1 MTDSAR
7 TGSAWSGD
15 ELDLDA
21 YLARI
26 GYEGERAPTAAT
38 LRELHARH
46 AATFAFENLE
56 IVLGRPVLLD
66 LKSLQEKMV
75 GRRRGGYC
83 YEQNLLYAA
92 ALDRLGFQVTG
103 LGARIRMGEATKIRP
118 VTHALLKV
126 RLDGEGWITD
136 VGFGGEALLA
146 PVPLRDGVEVR
157 QGGWTFGLVREGAP
171 AREEGRA
178 GGPAGADNT
187 SGGTPDGTWVLR
199 SRHEDGWFDLY
210 AFGPEARHPADY
222 GVFNYYIST
231 HPRSPF
237 TGRTVVQQPGPDLRR
252 TLIGTELTLTRP
264 DWSREVRQVPAEEI
278 PAVLEADFGLVLDE
292 RDAADLVALHR
303 EEPVA

>member
-1 MTDSAR
+1 MTESI
-7 TGSAWSGD
+7 WSGD
-15 ELDLDA
+15 QLDLDA

-26 GYEGERAPTAAT
+26 GYEGERTPTAGT

-46 AATFAFENLE
+46 AAAFAFENLE
-56 IVLGRPVLLD
+56 IILGRPVLLD

-92 ALDRLGFQVTG
+92 ALERFGFQVSG
-103 LGARIRMGEATKIRP
+103 LGARIRMGETKIRP

-126 RLDGEGWITD
+126 RLDGTDWITD
-136 VGFGGEALLA
+136 VGFGGEALLE

-157 QGGWTFGLVREGAP
+157 QGGWTFGLVREG
-171 AREEGRA
+171 E
-178 GGPAGADNT
+178 
-187 SGGTPDGTWVLR
+187 DGTWVLR
-199 SRHEDGWFDLY
+199 SRHADGWFDLY

-264 DWSREVRQVPAEEI
+264 DWSREVRQVPAEEL
-278 PAVLEADFGLVLDE
+278 PAVLETDFGLVLDG

-303 EEPVA
+303 EQPVA

>member
-1 MTDSAR
+1 MSDTVW
-7 TGSAWSGD
+7 GGD
-15 ELDLDA
+15 QLDLDA

-26 GYEGERAPTAAT
+26 GYEGERAPTEAA

-46 AATFAFENLE
+46 AATFGFENLE
-56 IVLGRPVLLD
+56 IVLGRPVPLD

-92 ALDRLGFQVTG
+92 ALDRLGFQVSG
-103 LGARIRMGEATKIRP
+103 LGARIRMGESKIRP

-126 RLDGEGWITD
+126 RLDGEDWITD

-146 PVPLRDGVEVR
+146 PLPLRDGIEVR
-157 QGGWTFGLVREGAP
+157 QGGWTFGLVRE
-171 AREEGRA
+171 EA
-178 GGPAGADNT
+178 GGTGSTGGAGGAD
-187 SGGTPDGTWVLR
+187 GTHGTDAACGTWVLR

-210 AFGPEARHPADY
+210 AFGQEARYPADY
-222 GVFNYYIST
+222 GIFNYYIST

-237 TGRTVVQQPGPDLRR
+237 TGRLVVQRPGPDLRR

-264 DWSREVRQVPAEEI
+264 DWSRVVRQVPAGEL
-278 PAVLEADFGLVLDE
+278 PAVLESDFDLVLDE
-292 RDAADLVALHR
+292 RDAAELVALHR
-303 EEPVA
+303 EQPVA

>member
-1 MTDSAR
+1 MTDTVWGGAQ
-7 TGSAWSGD
+7 
-15 ELDLDA
+15 LDLDA

-26 GYEGERAPTAAT
+26 GYEGERAPTLAA

-46 AATFAFENLE
+46 AATFGFENLE

-92 ALDRLGFQVTG
+92 ALDRLGFAVSG
-103 LGARIRMGEATKIRP
+103 LGARIRMGETKIRP

-126 RLDGEGWITD
+126 RLDDEDWITD
-136 VGFGGEALLA
+136 VGFGGEALLE
-146 PVPLRDGVEVR
+146 PVPLRDGVEAR
-157 QGGWTFGLVREGAP
+157 QGGWTFGLVREG
-171 AREEGRA
+171 
-178 GGPAGADNT
+178 T
-187 SGGTPDGTWVLR
+187 DGTWVLR

-210 AFGPEARHPADY
+210 AFGPEARYPADY

-237 TGRTVVQQPGPDLRR
+237 TGRMVVQQPGPDLRR
-252 TLIGTELTLTRP
+252 TLIGTELTLTRA
-264 DWSREVRQVPAEEI
+264 DWSREVRQVPADEI
-278 PAVLEADFGLVLDE
+278 PAVLAAEFGLVLDE
-292 RDAADLVALHR
+292 QDAADLVALHR
-303 EEPVA
+303 EQPVA

>member
-1 MTDSAR
+1 MTDSI
-7 TGSAWSGD
+7 WSGD
-15 ELDLDA
+15 QLDLDA

-26 GYEGERAPTAAT
+26 GYEGERAPTAAA

-46 AATFAFENLE
+46 AAAFAFENLE
-56 IVLGRPVLLD
+56 IVLGRPVPLD
-66 LKSLQEKMV
+66 VKSLQDKMV

-92 ALDRLGFQVTG
+92 ALDRLGFRVSG
-103 LGARIRMGEATKIRP
+103 LGARIRMGETKIRP

-126 RLDGEGWITD
+126 RLDGEDWITD
-136 VGFGGEALLA
+136 VGFGGEALLE

-157 QGGWTFGLVREGAP
+157 QGGWTFGLVREG
-171 AREEGRA
+171 
-178 GGPAGADNT
+178 T
-187 SGGTPDGTWVLR
+187 DGVWVLR
-199 SRHEDGWFDLY
+199 SRHADGWFDLY

-222 GVFNYYIST
+222 GIFNYYIST

-252 TLIGTELTLTRP
+252 ALIGTELTLTRP

-278 PAVLEADFGLVLDE
+278 PAVLETDFGLVLDG

-303 EEPVA
+303 EQPVA

>member
-1 MTDSAR
+1 MADTVWGGAQ
-7 TGSAWSGD
+7 
-15 ELDLDA
+15 LDLDA

-26 GYEGERAPTAAT
+26 GYEGERVPTLAT

-46 AATFAFENLE
+46 AAAFCFENLE

-66 LKSLQEKMV
+66 LKSLQEKMI

-92 ALDRLGFQVTG
+92 ALDRLGFAVSG
-103 LGARIRMGEATKIRP
+103 LGARIRMGETKIRP

-126 RLDGEGWITD
+126 RLDGEDWITD
-136 VGFGGEALLA
+136 VGFGGEALLE

-157 QGGWTFGLVREGAP
+157 QGGWTFGLVREG
-171 AREEGRA
+171 
-178 GGPAGADNT
+178 T
-187 SGGTPDGTWVLR
+187 DGTWVLR

-210 AFGPEARHPADY
+210 AFGPEARYPADY

-237 TGRTVVQQPGPDLRR
+237 TGRMVVQQPGPDLRR
-252 TLIGTELTLTRP
+252 TLIGTELTLTRA
-264 DWSREVRQVPAEEI
+264 DWSREVRQVPADGI
-278 PAVLEADFGLVLDE
+278 PAVLAAEFGLVLDE
-292 RDAADLVALHR
+292 RDAADLVALHG
-303 EEPVA
+303 EQPVA